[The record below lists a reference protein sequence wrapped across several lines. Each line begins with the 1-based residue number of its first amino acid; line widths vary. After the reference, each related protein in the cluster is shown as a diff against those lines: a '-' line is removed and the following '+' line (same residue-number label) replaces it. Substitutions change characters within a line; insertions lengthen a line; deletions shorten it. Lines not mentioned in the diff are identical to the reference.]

1 MKRLRTLSMT
11 RLAARDGRPSAR
23 TTGFLLALAVAMLLA
38 VPAPGTGAEQG
49 VTKDEVKIGAF
60 GPLSG
65 PVYMY
70 GRLTMNG
77 LEALL
82 EKVNQQG
89 GVHGRKLKL
98 IREDDDCKPERS
110 IAAVRKLI
118 YEHKVFLINGGACSN
133 STLAA
138 KPEVVKAGIP
148 MVVNSAVADG
158 ISTPPSPSIYT
169 TQLTATIES
178 RAQVKYALEQKAKKL
193 AVVAQHDAW
202 GRARYDPMLTALK
215 DQSIKAVADEE
226 MTVDQNDG
234 TAQALRLMQSGADAV
249 LLVVYPKPAAVLI
262 RDSLKL
268 GYKPLW
274 IGQTAIQDLPQL
286 QEQVGIPGALDRFVS
301 ISTIPGHPD
310 DPEMAEWRERIK
322 ALFPSDAL
330 SVFNLMGIGSG
341 MVVVEALRRAGPD
354 LTREKF
360 LKAMGTIKNFKTG
373 MYPGPITCNPPT
385 SHQCNQSV
393 AWIKLEGKPKVIG
406 VTTLD

>member
-11 RLAARDGRPSAR
+11 RLAALAGRRSAR
-23 TTGFLLALAVAMLLA
+23 TTGFVLALAVAMLLA

>member
-1 MKRLRTLSMT
+1 MKSHRTAFT
-11 RLAARDGRPSAR
+11 
-23 TTGFLLALAVAMLLA
+23 LALAMSIVASLA
-38 VPAPGTGAEQG
+38 TGAG
-49 VTKDEVKIGAF
+49 AADVPGITKDEIRIGAF
-60 GPLSG
+60 GPLAG

-70 GRLTMNG
+70 GKLTMNG
-77 LEALL
+77 LDALL
-82 EKVNQQG
+82 DKVNQQG

-98 IREDDDCKPERS
+98 IREDDGCKPEGG
-110 IAAVRKLI
+110 IAAVRKLA
-118 YEHKVFLINGGACSN
+118 YEHKVFMINGGACSN
-133 STLAA
+133 ATLAA
-138 KPEVVKAGIP
+138 KPEVVKAGLP

-158 ISTPPSPSIYT
+158 ITVPPSPNIFT

-178 RAQVKYALEQKAKKL
+178 RAQVKYALEQKAKKI

-202 GRARYDPMLTALK
+202 GRARYEPLVTALK
-215 DQSIKAVADEE
+215 DQSLKAVTDEE

-286 QEQVGIPGALDRFVS
+286 QEQIGIAGALEKFVS
-301 ISTIPGHPD
+301 ITTIPAHPE

-322 ALFPSDAL
+322 KLFPNDAL
-330 SVFNLMGIGSG
+330 SVFNLMGVASG
-341 MVVVEALRRAGPD
+341 MVVVEALKRAGPD

-360 LKAMGTIKNFKTG
+360 LQAMGTIKNFKTG
-373 MYPGPITCNPPT
+373 MYPGPITCNPPK

-393 AWIKLEGKPKVIG
+393 AWIKLVEGKPKTIG

>member
-11 RLAARDGRPSAR
+11 RLAALDGRRSAR
-23 TTGFLLALAVAMLLA
+23 TTGFVLALAVAMLLA

-249 LLVVYPKPAAVLI
+249 LLVVYPKLAAVLI

>member
-1 MKRLRTLSMT
+1 MNPLRTGIV
-11 RLAARDGRPSAR
+11 LAAAILTIAG
-23 TTGFLLALAVAMLLA
+23 LA
-38 VPAPGTGAEQG
+38 VPGLTAEVPG
-49 VTKDEVKIGAF
+49 VTKDEIKIGAF
-60 GPLSG
+60 GPLTG

-77 LEALL
+77 LDALID
-82 EKVNQQG
+82 KVNQEG

-98 IREDDDCKPERS
+98 IREDDGCKPEGG

-118 YEHKVFLINGGACSN
+118 YEHKVFAINGGACSN

-158 ISTPPSPSIYT
+158 ISSPPAPNVFT

-178 RAQVKYALEQKAKKL
+178 RAQLKYALEQKAKKI
-193 AVVAQHDAW
+193 AIVAQHDAW
-202 GRARYDPMLTALK
+202 GRSRYDPMLAALK
-215 DQSIKAVADEE
+215 AQGIQAVADEE

-234 TAQALRLMQSGADAV
+234 TAQALKIMNSGADAV

-274 IGQTAIQDLPQL
+274 VGQTAIQDLPQL
-286 QEQVGIPGALDRFVS
+286 QEQVGIQGALDRFAS
-301 ISTIPGHPD
+301 ITTIPAHPED
-310 DPEMAEWRERIK
+310 AEMTEWRERIK
-322 ALFPSDAL
+322 RLFPNDAL

-341 MVVVEALRRAGPD
+341 MVVVEALKRAGPD

-360 LKAMGTIKNFKTG
+360 LQALGTIKNFKTG
-373 MYPGPITCNPPT
+373 MYPGPITCNPPA

-393 AWIKLEGKPKVIG
+393 AWIKLIESKPKVIG
-406 VTTLD
+406 VTTLE

>member
-1 MKRLRTLSMT
+1 MS
-11 RLAARDGRPSAR
+11 
-23 TTGFLLALAVAMLLA
+23 
-38 VPAPGTGAEQG
+38 E
-49 VTKDEVKIGAF
+49 
-60 GPLSG
+60 
-65 PVYMY
+65 
-70 GRLTMNG
+70 G
-77 LEALL
+77 L
-82 EKVNQQG
+82 
-89 GVHGRKLKL
+89 
-98 IREDDDCKPERS
+98 P
-110 IAAVRKLI
+110 
-118 YEHKVFLINGGACSN
+118 SN

-138 KPEVVKAGIP
+138 RPEIAKAGSP
-148 MVVNSAVADG
+148 FVVNSAVADG
-158 ISTPPSPSIYT
+158 ISSPPAPNIFT

-178 RAQVKYALEQKAKKL
+178 RAQLKYALEQKAKKV

-202 GRARYDPMLTALK
+202 GRARYEPMMTALK
-215 DQSIKAVADEE
+215 DQSIKPVSDEE

-234 TAQALRLMQSGADAV
+234 TAQALKLMQTGADAV

-286 QEQVGIPGALDRFVS
+286 QEQVGIPGALEKFVS
-301 ISTIPGHPD
+301 IATIPAHPD

-322 ALFPSDAL
+322 KLFPNDAL

-341 MVVVEALRRAGPD
+341 MVVVEALKRAGPD

-373 MYPGPITCNPPT
+373 MYPGPITCNPPANN
-385 SHQCNQSV
+385 QCNQSV
-393 AWIKLEGKPKVIG
+393 GWIKFGDGKPKSAG

>member
-1 MKRLRTLSMT
+1 MNTLPT
-11 RLAARDGRPSAR
+11 LCARRAARAGRPAR
-23 TTGFLLALAVAMLLA
+23 PPAIAFAVALAMLLA
-38 VPAPGTGAEQG
+38 LPVRGPAAEQG
-49 VTKDEVKIGAF
+49 VTKEEIKIGAF
-60 GPLSG
+60 GPLGG

-82 EKVNQQG
+82 EKVNEQG

-98 IREDDDCKPERS
+98 IREDDGCKPEGG

-118 YEHKVFLINGGACSN
+118 YDHKVFLSNGGACSN
-133 STLAA
+133 ATLATR
-138 KPEVVKAGIP
+138 PEVVKAGIP

-158 ISTPPSPSIYT
+158 ISAPPSPSIFT

-178 RAQVKYALEQKAKKL
+178 RAQVKYALEQKAKKI

-202 GRARYDPMLTALK
+202 GRSRYDPMLTALK
-215 DQSIKAVADEE
+215 DQSLKAVADEE

-301 ISTIPGHPD
+301 ISTIPAHPE

-322 ALFPSDAL
+322 KLFPSDAL
-330 SVFNLMGIGSG
+330 SVFNLMGVGSG

-360 LKAMGTIKNFKTG
+360 LQAMGTIKNFKTG
-373 MYPGPITCNPPT
+373 MYPGPITCNPPK

-406 VTTLD
+406 VTTLE

>member
-1 MKRLRTLSMT
+1 MNTLPT
-11 RLAARDGRPSAR
+11 LCARRAARAGRPAR
-23 TTGFLLALAVAMLLA
+23 PPAIAFAVALAMLLA
-38 VPAPGTGAEQG
+38 LPVRGPAAEQG
-49 VTKDEVKIGAF
+49 VTKEEIKIGAF
-60 GPLSG
+60 GPLGG

-82 EKVNQQG
+82 EKVNEQG

-98 IREDDDCKPERS
+98 IREDDGCKPEGG

-118 YEHKVFLINGGACSN
+118 YDHKVFLINGGACSN
-133 STLAA
+133 ATLATR
-138 KPEVVKAGIP
+138 PEVVKAGIP

-158 ISTPPSPSIYT
+158 ISAPPSPSIFT

-178 RAQVKYALEQKAKKL
+178 RAQVKYALEQKAKKI

-202 GRARYDPMLTALK
+202 GRSRYDPMLTALK
-215 DQSIKAVADEE
+215 DQSLKAVADEE

-301 ISTIPGHPD
+301 ISTIPAHPE

-322 ALFPSDAL
+322 KLFPSDAL
-330 SVFNLMGIGSG
+330 SVFNLMGVGSG

-360 LKAMGTIKNFKTG
+360 LQAMGTIKNFKTG
-373 MYPGPITCNPPT
+373 MYPGPITCNPPK

-406 VTTLD
+406 VTTLE

>member
-1 MKRLRTLSMT
+1 MNTLPT
-11 RLAARDGRPSAR
+11 LCARRAARAGRPAR
-23 TTGFLLALAVAMLLA
+23 PPAIAFAVALAMLL
-38 VPAPGTGAEQG
+38 VLPVRGPAAEQG
-49 VTKDEVKIGAF
+49 VTKEEIKIGAF
-60 GPLSG
+60 GPLGG

-82 EKVNQQG
+82 EKVNEQG

-98 IREDDDCKPERS
+98 IREDDGCKPEGG

-118 YEHKVFLINGGACSN
+118 YDHKVFLINGGACSN
-133 STLAA
+133 ATLATR
-138 KPEVVKAGIP
+138 PEVVKAGIP

-158 ISTPPSPSIYT
+158 ISAPPSPSIFT

-178 RAQVKYALEQKAKKL
+178 RAQVKYALEQKAKKI

-202 GRARYDPMLTALK
+202 GRSRYDPMLTALK
-215 DQSIKAVADEE
+215 DQSLKAVADEE

-301 ISTIPGHPD
+301 ISTIPAHPE

-322 ALFPSDAL
+322 KLFPSDAL
-330 SVFNLMGIGSG
+330 SVFNLMGVGSG

-360 LKAMGTIKNFKTG
+360 LQAMGTIKNFKTG
-373 MYPGPITCNPPT
+373 MYPGPITCNPPK

-406 VTTLD
+406 VTTLE

>member
-1 MKRLRTLSMT
+1 MNPLRTGIV
-11 RLAARDGRPSAR
+11 LAAAILTIAG
-23 TTGFLLALAVAMLLA
+23 LA
-38 VPAPGTGAEQG
+38 VPGLTAEVPG
-49 VTKDEVKIGAF
+49 VTKDEIKIGAF
-60 GPLSG
+60 GPLTG

-77 LEALL
+77 LDALID
-82 EKVNQQG
+82 KVNQEG

-98 IREDDDCKPERS
+98 IREDDGCKPEGG

-118 YEHKVFLINGGACSN
+118 YEHKVFAINGGACSN

-158 ISTPPSPSIYT
+158 ISSPPAPNVFT

-178 RAQVKYALEQKAKKL
+178 RAQLKYALEQKAKKI
-193 AVVAQHDAW
+193 AIVAQHDAW
-202 GRARYDPMLTALK
+202 GRSRYDPMLAALK
-215 DQSIKAVADEE
+215 AQGIKAVADEE

-234 TAQALRLMQSGADAV
+234 TAQALKIMNSGADAV

-274 IGQTAIQDLPQL
+274 VGQTAIQDLPQL
-286 QEQVGIPGALDRFVS
+286 QEQVGIQGALDRFAS
-301 ISTIPGHPD
+301 ITTIPAHPED
-310 DPEMAEWRERIK
+310 AEMTEWRERIK
-322 ALFPSDAL
+322 RLFPNDAL

-341 MVVVEALRRAGPD
+341 MVVVEALKRAGPD

-360 LKAMGTIKNFKTG
+360 LQALGTIKNFKTG
-373 MYPGPITCNPPT
+373 MYPGPITCNPPA

-393 AWIKLEGKPKVIG
+393 AWIKLIESKPKVIG
-406 VTTLD
+406 VTTLE

>member
-1 MKRLRTLSMT
+1 MTSRRAAFTLAMAT
-11 RLAARDGRPSAR
+11 LLVAGFATLATAAE
-23 TTGFLLALAVAMLLA
+23 
-38 VPAPGTGAEQG
+38 VPG
-49 VTKDEVKIGAF
+49 VTKDEIKIGAF
-60 GPLSG
+60 GPLTG

-70 GRLTMNG
+70 GKLAMNG
-77 LEALL
+77 LDALID
-82 EKVNQQG
+82 KVNQG
-89 GVHGRKLKL
+89 GGIHGRKLKL
-98 IREDDDCKPERS
+98 IREDDSCKPEAA

-118 YEHKVFLINGGACSN
+118 YEHKVFMINGGACSN

-148 MVVNSAVADG
+148 FVVNSAVADG
-158 ISTPPSPSIYT
+158 ISTPPSPSIFT

-178 RAQVKYALEQKAKKL
+178 RAQVKYALEQKAKKI

-202 GRARYDPMLTALK
+202 GKARYEPLMTALK
-215 DQSIKAVADEE
+215 EQGIKPVADEE

-234 TAQALRLMQSGADAV
+234 TAQALRLTQAGADAV

-262 RDSLKL
+262 RDSVKL

-286 QEQVGIPGALDRFVS
+286 QEQVGLQGALDKLVS
-301 ISTIPGHPD
+301 ITAIPSHPD
-310 DPEMAEWRERIK
+310 DPEMAEWRERLK
-322 ALFPSDAL
+322 KLFPNDAL

-341 MVVVEALRRAGPD
+341 AVVVEALKRAGPD

-360 LKAMGTIKNFKTG
+360 LQAMGGIKNLKTG
-373 MYPGPITCNPPT
+373 MYPGPITCNPPA

-393 AWIKLEGKPKVIG
+393 AWIKLVDGKVKSIG
-406 VTTLD
+406 VTTLE